1 MGHQSANES
10 DVQDYANDMVDGPN
24 PEDLHFDM
32 TTGPDSVWNRR
43 VLELLLEKLK
53 EEDGDMLPA
62 RSDAYWIDLLAKRF
76 INLWTPWNKGQRKM
90 KPSGELETPE
100 EVEDRL
106 STSVAMDEVRSRK
119 ATRRNHVSSKI
130 FKIIKYN
137 TYPQPQDISCSPTH
151 SQLYNPDQGRRRG
164 ERCCT
169 VEMVAR
175 TSYSAQGRGD
185 ELRRKRHR

>member
-1 MGHQSANES
+1 MIQKPVNDHYLVLWKKRVLTFYREVFDIRSGMDFMDHKSANES
-10 DVQDYANDMVDGPN
+10 DVRDYAKDMEDGPN

-53 EEDGDMLPA
+53 EDNSDTLPA

-76 INLWTPWNKGQRKM
+76 INLRTSWNKGQRKM

-106 STSVAMDEVRSRK
+106 ATSVAMDEVRSRK

-130 FKIIKYN
+130 FYDHK
-137 TYPQPQDISCSPTH
+137 
-151 SQLYNPDQGRRRG
+151 
-164 ERCCT
+164 
-169 VEMVAR
+169 V
-175 TSYSAQGRGD
+175 
-185 ELRRKRHR
+185 